1 MVDPSMVLVVGVEDP
16 QGITI
21 EQRLAG
27 S

>member
-1 MVDPSMVLVVGVEDP
+1 MVDPSTVLVVGVEDP